1 MIIGVDILHGAGDE
15 VLQGFAGGFFDLLLL
30 GVETDSGEADGI
42 IGKGCEV
49 WSFGHDV
56 DLLAARFTTG
66 CVEDA

>member
-1 MIIGVDILHGAGDE
+1 M
-15 VLQGFAGGFFDLLLL
+15 LQGFAGGFFDLLLL